1 MKKLLLL
8 LLFIPL
14 VSFGQITLQEI
25 LAIETEQD
33 FKRTFIENGFQEET
47 TEEESEK
54 LVVYNKQIVNIS
66 IGASFRRSD
75 SLSAKAVAISFS
87 PDIFGKNDIYD
98 GIYNKV
104 KEECKFTGIRNEL
117 NMDLAF
123 YLCPNENPDPELL
136 ELQKTIEKEF
146 TGNFSLPDETK
157 DLNITNLEIG
167 FVKHNDL
174 YIILNP
180 IYDQTENIKM
190 IKQLIEF
197 KRQAEKELNQ

>member
-66 IGASFRRSD
+66 IGASFRRSRVQIS
-75 SLSAKAVAISFS
+75 SLALQKFIKIKFFKQTAYNSSFS
-87 PDIFGKNDIYD
+87 
-98 GIYNKV
+98 
-104 KEECKFTGIRNEL
+104 
-117 NMDLAF
+117 
-123 YLCPNENPDPELL
+123 
-136 ELQKTIEKEF
+136 
-146 TGNFSLPDETK
+146 
-157 DLNITNLEIG
+157 
-167 FVKHNDL
+167 
-174 YIILNP
+174 
-180 IYDQTENIKM
+180 
-190 IKQLIEF
+190 
-197 KRQAEKELNQ
+197 